1 VLTLTEA
8 LGVRKGSVVALV
20 GGGGKTSTLFRL
32 CEESS
37 REGQRVLATTTVR
50 MKVEELAPMREVLL
64 WDERDPTGETW
75 TSCPRERGGA
85 AGGSWVDQALAG
97 QFSDARVPV
106 TFLGRSVMRDK
117 LIGLPADYL
126 GRLLSRLTWDV
137 AVVEA
142 DGSRGRSIKAHRLGE
157 PVLPMC
163 TTMCVIV
170 IGADGLDETVGE
182 EHCHRPEVIRDL
194 LGLDWGDRLSAERVV
209 DLLCHPRGLIAKVPG
224 DMELVLYVNKA
235 PLGGERSSAADLARG
250 ILGRC
255 GHRVQ
260 RVAVGDNRQGGIVEV
275 HASESPARGE

>member
-1 VLTLTEA
+1 MLTLTEA

-32 CEESS
+32 CEEFS
-37 REGQRVLATTTVR
+37 REGLRVLATTTAR

-64 WDERDPTGETW
+64 WDERDPSGETW
-75 TSCPRERGGA
+75 TICPRERVG
-85 AGGSWVDQALAG
+85 AGGRNWVDQALAG
-97 QFSDARVPV
+97 KFSDSNVPV

-157 PVLPMC
+157 PVLPLC
-163 TTMCVIV
+163 TTHCVIV
-170 IGADGLDETVGE
+170 VGADGIEQTVGE
-182 EHCHRPEVIRDL
+182 ETCHRPEVIHDL
-194 LGLDWGDRLSAERVV
+194 LGLDWGDRLSAERIV

-224 DMELVLYVNKA
+224 DMEVVLYVNKA
-235 PLGGERSSAADLARG
+235 PLGEPRRTAADLARG

-275 HASESPARGE
+275 HATESPARGE